1 MNMEVP
7 FYLFS
12 FCVFND
18 ASNTHYTAS
27 NNLMIPHKEFEEMQ
41 KQVIVDQNQVLAP
54 RLPDAEKNNEK
65 LKSG

>member
-1 MNMEVP
+1 
-7 FYLFS
+7 
-12 FCVFND
+12 
-18 ASNTHYTAS
+18 
-27 NNLMIPHKEFEEMQ
+27 MIPHKEFEEMQ